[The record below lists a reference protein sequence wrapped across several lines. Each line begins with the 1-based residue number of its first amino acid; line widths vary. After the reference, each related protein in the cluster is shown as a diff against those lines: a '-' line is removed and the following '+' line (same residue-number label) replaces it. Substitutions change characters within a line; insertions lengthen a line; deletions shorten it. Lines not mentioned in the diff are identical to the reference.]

1 MEKSFVRAMNLVQK
15 TFLPT
20 GKSHSATVI
29 FFHGSGD
36 TGSNLVE
43 WIRFLLGHD
52 MTFGH
57 IKIIFPTAPAQKYTP
72 LDGELSHVWFDR
84 KSISIEAKECRRSLA
99 SIYETVGELL
109 KIERD
114 AGIPENRIIV
124 GGFSMGGAL
133 ALHTGYHVNQG
144 LAGVF
149 AISSF
154 LNKGSIVYD
163 SLANPSSTTP
173 KVLPPLLMFH
183 GERDTLVPLKW
194 GNESFR
200 NLQELGVKGTFIPVR
215 NTMHELKKSEL
226 LQLQEWILTILPPI
240 ETDLTNKL

>member
-1 MEKSFVRAMNLVQK
+1 MNLIQK

-57 IKIIFPTAPAQKYTP
+57 IKMIFPTAPLQKYTP
-72 LDGELSHVWFDR
+72 LDGEESHVWFDR
-84 KSISIEAKECRRSLA
+84 KAISIEAKECRLSLA

-109 KIERD
+109 KTEID
-114 AGIPENRIIV
+114 AGIPESRIIV
-124 GGFSMGGAL
+124 GGFSMGGTL
-133 ALHTGYHVNQG
+133 AMHTGFHINQA

-149 AISSF
+149 VISSF
-154 LNKGSIVYD
+154 LNRGSIVYD
-163 SLANPSSTTP
+163 SLANPSSKTA
-173 KVLPPLLMFH
+173 KQLPQFLMFH
-183 GERDTLVPLKW
+183 GERDTLVPIKW
-194 GNESFR
+194 GMETFN
-200 NLQELGVKGTFIPVR
+200 NLQDLNVKGNFVPVR

-226 LQLQEWILTILPPI
+226 LQLQEWILSVLPPL
-240 ETDLTNKL
+240 ESDLTNKL

>member
-1 MEKSFVRAMNLVQK
+1 MGKNFVSAMNLIQK
-15 TFLPT
+15 SFLPT

-43 WIRFLLGHD
+43 WIRFLLGQD

-57 IKIIFPTAPAQKYTP
+57 IKMVFPTAPLQKYTP
-72 LDGELSHVWFDR
+72 LDGELSNVWFDR
-84 KSISIEAKECRRSLA
+84 KSISIEAKECRLSLA

-109 KIERD
+109 KTEID

-133 ALHTGYHVNQG
+133 AMHTGFHINQS

-154 LNKGSIVYD
+154 LNRGSIVYD
-163 SLANPSSTTP
+163 SLKNRTNSLKP
-173 KVLPPLLMFH
+173 LPNFLMFH
-183 GERDTLVPLKW
+183 GERDMLVPLKW
-194 GNESFR
+194 GKETFD
-200 NLQELGVKGTFIPVR
+200 NLQDHGVNGTFVPVR

-226 LQLQEWILTILPPI
+226 LQLKDWIASVLPPL
-240 ETDLTNKL
+240 ESDLTNKL